1 MEATTSPHKMEFV
14 AGGAGGLGKA
24 LAKLLAA
31 QGSHV
36 TIFGR
41 TKGPLEEAVKEIE
54 RSRLSDA
61 QEIRFVV
68 LDLSDS
74 SQVDS
79 AFREHERIPD
89 TLYCAAGGNHAQ
101 NGFFVDITAEQV
113 KACMNNNYY
122 ATAYPAKSVLDI
134 WIEDDKKHKWKANA
148 RTNVRRIVI
157 ISSAAAF
164 LGLPGSIAY
173 TPAKA
178 AVRALADTL
187 RLEMLRYSSPAS
199 KYSVHIS
206 FPGDFI
212 SPGFYQEQNTKTALT
227 KTMQGLK
234 GSIEDLEKRYPSSE
248 KVASLVLEAVKNEEY
263 IICQDSLAA
272 SLLFTN
278 MVGASPKRGLGI
290 MDSVVG
296 VVVSW
301 FIWPVLRRRWE
312 GMCKKDGELWR
323 LEEHE

>member
-1 MEATTSPHKMEFV
+1 MEATTSPHKTAFV

-31 QGSHV
+31 QGAHV

-54 RSRLSDA
+54 RSRLSET

-74 SQVDS
+74 SQVET
-79 AFREHERIPD
+79 AFREHDRIPD
-89 TLYCAAGGNHAQ
+89 MLFCAAGGNHAQ

-113 KACMNNNYY
+113 DACMKNNYY
-122 ATAYPAKSVLDI
+122 ATAYPAKSALDI
-134 WIEDDKKHKWKANA
+134 WIEEDKRNKWKASP
-148 RTNVRRIVI
+148 RTHVRRIII

-187 RLEMLRYSSPAS
+187 RFEMLRYSSPAS

-212 SPGFYQEQNTKTALT
+212 SPGFYQEQYTKTHLT
-227 KTMQGLK
+227 KSMQGLK
-234 GSIEDLEKRYPSSE
+234 GSIKDLEKKYPSSE
-248 KVASLVLEAVKNEEY
+248 KVASLVLDAFTILHINLEHVTFDIMN
-263 IICQDSLAA
+263 IILSL
-272 SLLFTN
+272 
-278 MVGASPKRGLGI
+278 
-290 MDSVVG
+290 
-296 VVVSW
+296 
-301 FIWPVLRRRWE
+301 
-312 GMCKKDGELWR
+312 
-323 LEEHE
+323 

>member
-1 MEATTSPHKMEFV
+1 METTPSPHKTAFV

-24 LAKLLAA
+24 FAKLLAA
-31 QGSHV
+31 QGAHV

-41 TKGPLEEAVKEIE
+41 RKGPLEEAVKEIE

-61 QEIRFVV
+61 QEIRFIV
-68 LDLSDS
+68 LDLSNP
-74 SQVDS
+74 SQVDA
-79 AFREHERIPD
+79 AFREHDRVPD
-89 TLYCAAGGNHAQ
+89 MLYCVAGGNHAQ

-113 KACMNNNYY
+113 NACMKNNYY
-122 ATAYPAKSVLDI
+122 ATAYPAKSALDI
-134 WIEDDKKHKWKANA
+134 WIEDDKKNKWKASP

-199 KYSVHIS
+199 RYSVHIS

-227 KTMQGLK
+227 KSMQGLK
-234 GSIEDLEKRYPSSE
+234 GSIEDLEKQYPSSE

-263 IICQDSLAA
+263 IICRDSLAA

-290 MDSVVG
+290 MDSIVG
-296 VVVSW
+296 VVVNW
-301 FIWPVLRRRWE
+301 FIWPVLRRHWE
-312 GMCKKDGELWR
+312 GMCKRDGELWR
-323 LEEHE
+323 LQEDK